1 MAALMRAVVERFA
14 APAPGGTAT
23 RFPGGRA
30 AGARARLAWLRWR
43 VRREFSRLGWP
54 GLAGLALLAA
64 AAVLWLG
71 AWSPD
76 EGRARQRRAEVAELR
91 ARLHSAGETGSA
103 AAAAL
108 PSTRAA
114 QLATFHEFFPAVATL
129 PDWLAVLHSAAARNR
144 LALERG
150 NYTLVPPRGEQPL
163 WRYEISL
170 PMKGTWPQ
178 LRGFV
183 SEALE
188 QVPAAGLENVVLR
201 REAVGVAQVEAKL
214 DFVLWLGAG
223 HGTGQRGGHPGEA
236 DGTGG
241 SRPGQDRGPGFAGEA
256 GARP

>member
-1 MAALMRAVVERFA
+1 MAALMRAVLERLA

-23 RFPGGRA
+23 RLPRWRT
-30 AGARARLAWLRWR
+30 AGARARLARLRWR

-76 EGRARQRRAEVAELR
+76 EGRARQLRAEVAGLR
-91 ARLHSAGETGSA
+91 TRLHSAGASGSA

-108 PSTRAA
+108 PSNRAT
-114 QLATFHEFFPAVATL
+114 QLATFHEFFPAVSTL
-129 PDWLAVLHSAAARNR
+129 PDWLAALHAAAARNR
-144 LALERG
+144 LALESG
-150 NYTLVPPRGEQPL
+150 DYTLVPPRGEQRL

-188 QVPAAGLENVVLR
+188 QIPAAGLENVVLR
-201 REAVGVAQVEAKL
+201 REAVGAAQVEAKL
-214 DFVLWLGAG
+214 EFVLWLGAG
-223 HGTGQRGGHPGEA
+223 RRGGHPGEA
-236 DGTGG
+236 DDAGG
-241 SRPGQDRGPGFAGEA
+241 PRPGQARSPGSAAEA